1 MLLNDKIDQTLLR
14 SDAQEGDIIKLINEG
29 MKYNFASVCLNPMW
43 VALASSKMADSEVKV
58 CTVVGFPLGANT
70 TGTKAFETEQ
80 AIINGAD
87 EIDMV
92 MNIGKLK
99 DGDYDYVLNDI
110 NMICDIAHK
119 NNKILK
125 VIIESSLLTNDQ
137 IVNACK
143 LIMDTGAD
151 FVKTS
156 TGFSMGGATVEVIEL
171 IKKTVGNNLKIKA
184 SGGIKSAEDA
194 IDLIEAGA
202 DRLGTS
208 SGVEI
213 VEGNIILDDSY

>member
-1 MLLNDKIDQTLLR
+1 MLLNGKIDQTLLR
-14 SDAQEGDIIKLINEG
+14 SDAQESDIIKLIDEG
-29 MKYNFASVCLNPMW
+29 VKYNFASVCLNPMW
-43 VALASSKMADSEVKV
+43 VALASSKLADSEVKV
-58 CTVVGFPLGANT
+58 CTVVGFPLGANM

-92 MNIGKLK
+92 MNIGKFK

-110 NMICDIAHK
+110 NMICDIAHR

-125 VIIESSLLTNDQ
+125 VIIESSLLTDDQ
-137 IVNACK
+137 VVNACK

-171 IKKTVGNNLKIKA
+171 IKETVGNDLKIKA

-194 IDLIEAGA
+194 INLIEAGA